1 MTHPTAASQQAVR
14 ALLRRLDRI
23 AASADTLRA
32 MTDHTG
38 GTGSPSLPPLLR
50 DLERDLSIAARELA
64 TVRAAC
70 APTPPPEA

>member
-1 MTHPTAASQQAVR
+1 MPDQIAAPREAVR

-23 AASADTLRA
+23 AASAETLRA

-50 DLERDLSIAARELA
+50 DLERDLSIASREVA
-64 TVRAAC
+64 AVRAAC
-70 APTPPPEA
+70 APAPPPEG